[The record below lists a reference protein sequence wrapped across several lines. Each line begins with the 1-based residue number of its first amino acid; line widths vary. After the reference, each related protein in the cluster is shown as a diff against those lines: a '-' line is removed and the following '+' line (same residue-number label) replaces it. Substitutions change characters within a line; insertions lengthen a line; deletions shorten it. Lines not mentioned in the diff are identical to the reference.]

1 MSKIRIGVIFGGRSG
16 EHEVSLVSASS
27 VIQNL
32 DKKKYEVIP
41 IGITKQGSWISSPTI
56 LDELKEG
63 SGISKLPYFLSTDP
77 SNQGLIPL
85 KQTSEVQSIDVFF
98 PVLHGSYGED
108 GKIQG
113 LFEMAGIP
121 YVGAG
126 VLGSALGMDKV
137 IQKQLYGQVHLP
149 ITPYYFFTRKKWEED
164 KHPILDDIEIRLKF
178 PMFVKPANMGS
189 SVGISKAKNKDQLLQ
204 AIHEAAK
211 YDSKIL
217 IEQGVLNAREIEFS
231 VLGNDDPICSEPGE
245 IKPSGEFYDYNS
257 KYVDGRSE
265 LFIPAPL
272 EHELKEKMKRDALAA
287 YGVLNVKGMA
297 RVDFLLENQSE
308 RYVISEI
315 NTIPGFTSISM
326 YPKLWEHSG
335 ISYQDLLDRL
345 ITLAIEEHKDKER
358 NKLSF
363 ETQNWYNT

>member
-16 EHEVSLVSASS
+16 EHEVSLVSAAS

-32 DKKKYEVIP
+32 DKKKNQGIP

-178 PMFVKPANMGS
+178 PMFVKP
-189 SVGISKAKNKDQLLQ
+189 
-204 AIHEAAK
+204 
-211 YDSKIL
+211 
-217 IEQGVLNAREIEFS
+217 
-231 VLGNDDPICSEPGE
+231 
-245 IKPSGEFYDYNS
+245 
-257 KYVDGRSE
+257 
-265 LFIPAPL
+265 
-272 EHELKEKMKRDALAA
+272 EK
-287 YGVLNVKGMA
+287 
-297 RVDFLLENQSE
+297 
-308 RYVISEI
+308 
-315 NTIPGFTSISM
+315 
-326 YPKLWEHSG
+326 
-335 ISYQDLLDRL
+335 
-345 ITLAIEEHKDKER
+345 
-358 NKLSF
+358 
-363 ETQNWYNT
+363 